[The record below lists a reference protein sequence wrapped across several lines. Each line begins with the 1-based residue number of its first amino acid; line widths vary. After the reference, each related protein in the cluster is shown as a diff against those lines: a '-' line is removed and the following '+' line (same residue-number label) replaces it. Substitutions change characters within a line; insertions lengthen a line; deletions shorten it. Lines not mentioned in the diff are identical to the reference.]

1 LSNWTTLDPVKYI
14 MNGAYL
20 AYRCLSTGLFFTV
33 LPPALLASLS
43 TDRWHDSLLQRMGIY
58 PPELKPFRAG
68 VPRIWIHA
76 VSVGE
81 VGVAATLL
89 DRLTVLVPEA
99 AMVISTATH
108 QGWVQ
113 AREKLG
119 KWATCI
125 FAPVDAPV
133 AVARAL
139 KNIRPDVLVCLET
152 EIWPNLLMTAK
163 QMGVATALV
172 NGRISKRSI
181 RGYGR
186 VRCLLTAVLQHVD
199 AFSMI
204 GPGDARRIRWLGAPA
219 DRIEVKG
226 NAKFDALLSPM
237 KPGVPETERRR
248 FNLSGTEPVLVA
260 GSTRHGEED
269 ILLKVFEAVSR
280 RFPDAVMILAPRHIQ
295 RAAGIEARVRQM
307 GFACQ
312 RCTDLDRGVRRQ
324 APVIVL
330 DTIGHLSD
338 VYSIATVVFCG
349 GSLVPL
355 GGQNLLEPALW
366 GKPVFF
372 GPCMDDFHEARDL
385 IEEAGGGE
393 TVTDGNMLAQRVM
406 ALLAYPQQAHN
417 MGDRAKAAV
426 ISQAGAADRHA
437 SVIASLLTAN
447 R

>member
-1 LSNWTTLDPVKYI
+1 
-14 MNGAYL
+14 MNSAYF
-20 AYRCLSTGLFFTV
+20 AYRCLSTGLFFAV
-33 LPPALLASLS
+33 MPPALLASLS
-43 TDRWHDSLLQRMGIY
+43 TDRWQDSFRQRMGIY
-58 PPELKPFRAG
+58 PPDLKPFRAG
-68 VPRIWIHA
+68 APRIWIHA

-99 AMVISTATH
+99 AIVVSTATH

-119 KWATCI
+119 RRAVCI

-133 AVARAL
+133 AVQRAL
-139 KNIRPDVLVCLET
+139 KVIDPNVLVCLET

-163 QMGVATALV
+163 KMGVATALV

-186 VRCLLTAVLQHVD
+186 VRCLLTAVLQTVD

-219 DRIEVKG
+219 DRIVVKG

-237 KPGVPETERRR
+237 KPGVPENERRR
-248 FNLSGTEPVLVA
+248 FGLSGTEPVLVA

-269 ILLKVFEAVSR
+269 ILLGVFETLR
-280 RFPDAVMILAPRHIQ
+280 HRFADAVMILAPRHIQ
-295 RAAGIEARVRQM
+295 RAAGIEARVRQK
-307 GFACQ
+307 GFDCQ
-312 RCTDLDRGVRRQ
+312 RCTDLDRGINRR

-366 GKPVFF
+366 GKPVLF
-372 GPCMDDFHEARDL
+372 GPCMDDFREARDL

-393 TVTDGNMLAQRVM
+393 TVSDGKMLAKRLM
-406 ALLAYPQQAHN
+406 GLMAYPEEARK
-417 MGDRAKAAV
+417 MGGRAKAAV
-426 ISQAGAADRHA
+426 ISQAGAADGHA

>member
-1 LSNWTTLDPVKYI
+1 MKCAYI
-14 MNGAYL
+14 
-20 AYRCLSTGLFFTV
+20 AYRYLSSGLFFTV
-33 LPPALLASLS
+33 LPSALLASLS
-43 TDRWHDSLLQRMGIY
+43 SDRWKGSLRQRMGIY
-58 PPELKPFRAG
+58 SSQLKPFKEG
-68 VPRIWIHA
+68 VPRVWIHA

-89 DRLTVLVPEA
+89 DRLAVLVPEA
-99 AMVISTATH
+99 AIVISTTTH

-119 KWATCI
+119 KRAACI

-133 AVARAL
+133 AVKRAL
-139 KNIRPDVLVCLET
+139 KAIRPDVLVCLET

-186 VRCLLTAVLQHVD
+186 VRCLLTAVLQNVD
-199 AFSMI
+199 EFSMI
-204 GPGDARRIRWLGAPA
+204 GPGDARRIRWLGAPS
-219 DRIEVKG
+219 DRIAVKG
-226 NAKFDALLSPM
+226 NAKFDTLVSPM
-237 KPGVPETERRR
+237 KPGVLETERRR
-248 FNLSGTEPVLVA
+248 LGLSGTEPVLVA

-269 ILLKVFEAVSR
+269 ILLEVFETLSR
-280 RFPDAVMILAPRHIQ
+280 RFPEAVMILAPRHIQ
-295 RAAGIEARVRQM
+295 RAAGIEARVRQK
-307 GFACQ
+307 GFDCQ
-312 RCTDLDRGVRRQ
+312 RFTDLDRGVDRW

-366 GKPVFF
+366 GKPVLY
-372 GPCMDDFHEARDL
+372 GPCMDDFREARDL

-393 TVTDGNMLAQRVM
+393 TVSDGKILAQRVM
-406 ALLAYPQQAHN
+406 GLMANPEAAQK

-426 ISQAGAADRHA
+426 VSQAGAADGHA
-437 SVIASLLTAN
+437 SVIARLLIERA
-447 R
+447 